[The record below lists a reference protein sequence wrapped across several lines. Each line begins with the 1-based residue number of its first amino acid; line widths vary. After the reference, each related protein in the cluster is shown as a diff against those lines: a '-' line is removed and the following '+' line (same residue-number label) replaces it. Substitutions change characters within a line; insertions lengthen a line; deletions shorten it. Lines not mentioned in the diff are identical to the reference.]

1 MVNVVTMGEGKKEK
15 KKKNARGSVTDEEK
29 QTNATSME
37 VIYHISYML

>member
-1 MVNVVTMGEGKKEK
+1 MVNVVTMGEGKNEK
-15 KKKNARGSVTDEEK
+15 KKKARGSVTDEEK

>member
-1 MVNVVTMGEGKKEK
+1 MVNVVTMGEGKKG
-15 KKKNARGSVTDEEK
+15 KKKNARGSVADEEK